1 MTRRWTPGPWEYRPQ
16 QYDDWGIVRSADSAW
31 DGIVARGFGARY
43 LDESEEDRHRAART
57 DPYEANARLIA
68 AAPELYD
75 ALVAAVALLRAFVHE
90 DTDRLAAAV
99 LSGARAALAKAE
111 GSG

>member
-1 MTRRWTPGPWEYRPQ
+1 VTRRWTPGPW
-16 QYDDWGIVRSADSAW
+16 S
-31 DGIVARGFGARY
+31 
-43 LDESEEDRHRAART
+43 LTTSEPPGQWVMSSDTAMGPGRLQRQDVGRFMGGSTTPPETA
-57 DPYEANARLIA
+57 EANARLIA

-99 LSGARAALAKAE
+99 LSGARAALVKAE

>member
-1 MTRRWTPGPWEYRPQ
+1 
-16 QYDDWGIVRSADSAW
+16 V
-31 DGIVARGFGARY
+31 
-43 LDESEEDRHRAART
+43 
-57 DPYEANARLIA
+57 
-68 AAPELYD
+68 
-75 ALVAAVALLRAFVHE
+75 VALLRAVVHE